1 MTLRIAFITD
11 AWHPQINGVVT
22 TIQNTCTALERSGH
36 HIKLIT
42 PDQFKTIPCPSY
54 PSIRLALA
62 CQKKLSRL
70 LDELNPQRI
79 HIATEGP
86 LGIAA
91 RKYCLK
97 NNLAFTTSFHTLFAE
112 YVNLRFKIPVS
123 WGYGFLRW
131 FHAPAKKVMV
141 ATPSI
146 ESDLVARGFKNNF
159 VRWSRGVDPDFYH
172 PRDKAFLA
180 LPRPVSMFVGRV
192 AIEKNIE
199 AFLSL
204 DMPGTKMV
212 VGDGPQLKELKAKF
226 PDAIFV
232 GFLTGEPLAK
242 HMAAADVLVFP
253 SLTDTF
259 GIVMLDA
266 LASGVPV
273 AAFPVTGP
281 LDVITS
287 DKVGKLDKNLKNA
300 VIAALQL
307 NGQDCRNYALKFSWA
322 NCTEQFFN
330 NLVPACEDIEQ
341 MESNLVAEH
350 FVK

>member
-22 TIQNTCTALERSGH
+22 TIANTCSTLERSGH
-36 HIKLIT
+36 RIKLIT
-42 PDQFKTIPCPSY
+42 PDQFKTIPCPTY

-62 CQKKLSRL
+62 CYRKISKL
-70 LDELNPQRI
+70 LDEFNPQRI

-86 LGIAA
+86 LGLAA
-91 RKYCLK
+91 RKYCIK
-97 NNLAFTTSFHTLFAE
+97 HNLAFTTSFHTLFPE
-112 YVNLRFKIPVS
+112 YINLRFKIPVS

-131 FHAPAKKVMV
+131 FHAAAKKVMV
-141 ATPSI
+141 ATPTV
-146 ESDLVARGFKNNF
+146 EAELAARGFKNNL
-159 VRWSRGVDPDFYH
+159 VRWSRGVNPDFFY
-172 PRDKAFLA
+172 PRNKAFISLS
-180 LPRPVSMFVGRV
+180 RPISMFVGRV

-204 DMPGTKMV
+204 DIPGTKIV

-226 PDAIFV
+226 PETFFV
-232 GFLTGEPLAK
+232 GFKTGEPLAK
-242 HMAAADVLVFP
+242 YMAAADVFVFP
-253 SLTDTF
+253 SRTDTF

-281 LDVITS
+281 ADVITS
-287 DKVGKLDKNLKNA
+287 DKVGKLDENLKKA
-300 VIAALQL
+300 VIEALQL
-307 NGQDCRNYALKFSWA
+307 NAQDCRNYALNYSWA

-330 NLVPACEDIEQ
+330 NLVPAFEEIKQ
-341 MESNLVAEH
+341 GKSHSVAKQFAE
-350 FVK
+350 

>member
-22 TIQNTCTALERSGH
+22 TIQNTCTTLERSGH

-42 PDQFKTIPCPSY
+42 PDQFNTIPCPSY

-70 LDELNPQRI
+70 LDEFNPQRI

-97 NNLAFTTSFHTLFAE
+97 NKLAFTTSFHTLFAE
-112 YVNLRFKIPVS
+112 YVNLRFKIPVT

-146 ESDLVARGFKNNF
+146 ESDLVTRGFKNNF

-172 PRDKAFLA
+172 PRDKAFLS

-226 PDAIFV
+226 PDAVFV

-266 LASGVPV
+266 LASGIPV
-273 AAFPVTGP
+273 AAFPVIGP

-287 DKVGKLDKNLKNA
+287 DKVGKLDMNLKDA

-307 NGQDCRNYALKFSWA
+307 NGEDCRNYALKYSWT

-330 NLVPACEDIEQ
+330 NLVPVCEEIEQ
-341 MESNLVAEH
+341 TECNLVTEH

>member
-1 MTLRIAFITD
+1 MTLKIAFITD

-22 TIQNTCTALERSGH
+22 TIQNTCSALEQSGH
-36 HIKLIT
+36 QIKLIT

-62 CQKKLSRL
+62 CYGKLKRQ
-70 LDELNPQRI
+70 LDEFGPQRI

-86 LGIAA
+86 LGLAA
-91 RKYCLK
+91 RRYCLSR
-97 NNLAFTTSFHTLFAE
+97 NLAFTTSFHTLFAE
-112 YVNLRFKIPVS
+112 YVNLRFKIPLS

-131 FHAPAKKVMV
+131 FHAPAKRVMV
-141 ATPSI
+141 ATPSV
-146 ESDLVARGFKNNF
+146 ESDLIARGFKNSL
-159 VRWSRGVDPDFYH
+159 VRWSRGVNPDFYH
-172 PRDKAFLA
+172 PRDKAFIS
-180 LPRPVSMFVGRV
+180 LPRPISMFVGRV
-192 AIEKNIE
+192 AIEKNID

-204 DMPGTKMV
+204 DIPGTKVV

-226 PDAIFV
+226 PEAFFV
-232 GFLTGEPLAK
+232 GFKTGEPLAK
-242 HMAAADVLVFP
+242 HVAAADVLVFP
-253 SLTDTF
+253 SRTDTF

-273 AAFPVTGP
+273 AAYPVTGP

-287 DKVGKLDKNLKNA
+287 NKVGKLDEDLKKA
-300 VIAALQL
+300 IAEALEL
-307 NGQDCRNYALKFSWA
+307 KANDCRNFALNYSWA

-330 NLVPACEDIEQ
+330 NLVPAFEEIKQ
-341 MESNLVAEH
+341 VKINSVAEN

>member
-1 MTLRIAFITD
+1 MSLRIAFISD

-22 TIQNTCTALERSGH
+22 TIDNTCKTLERSGH
-36 HIKLIT
+36 RIKLIT

-54 PSIRLALA
+54 PSIRLSLA
-62 CQKKLSRL
+62 CSRKVTRL
-70 LDELNPQRI
+70 LDEFNPQRI

-86 LGIAA
+86 LGLAA
-91 RKYCLK
+91 RRYCLK
-97 NNLAFTTSFHTLFAE
+97 YNLAFTTSFHTLFAE
-112 YVNLRFKIPVS
+112 YVYLRFKIPVS

-141 ATPSI
+141 ATPSV
-146 ESDLVARGFKNNF
+146 EADLKTRGFKNSL
-159 VRWSRGVDPDFYH
+159 VRWSRGVNPDFYY
-172 PRDKAFLA
+172 PRDKGFIS
-180 LPRPVSMFVGRV
+180 LPRPIAMFVGRV

-199 AFLSL
+199 TFLSL
-204 DMPGTKMV
+204 DIPGTKIV

-226 PDAIFV
+226 PETVFA
-232 GFLTGEPLAK
+232 GFLSGEPLAK
-242 HMAAADVLVFP
+242 HMAAADVFVFP

-259 GIVMLDA
+259 GIVLLDA

-287 DKVGKLDKNLKNA
+287 DKVGKLDENLKKA
-300 VIAALQL
+300 VTEALKL
-307 NGQDCRNYALKFSWA
+307 DAQDCRNYALNYSWA
-322 NCTEQFFN
+322 NCTEQFFS
-330 NLVPACEDIEQ
+330 NLVPAFEEINKL
-341 MESNLVAEH
+341 ESHSVTEH